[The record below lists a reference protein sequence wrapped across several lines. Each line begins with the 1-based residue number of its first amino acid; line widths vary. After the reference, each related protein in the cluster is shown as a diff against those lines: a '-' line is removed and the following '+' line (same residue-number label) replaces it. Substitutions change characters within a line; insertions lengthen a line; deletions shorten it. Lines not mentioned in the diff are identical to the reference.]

1 MLFHRSGNEFAI
13 ITNYYP
19 RLLTGGIFTM
29 ADVFQESVRML
40 NRMVMQADLP
50 VLAVVLSFS
59 VLPGQTPAGEGDTK
73 PVQRAVHRSPVDLV
87 LAENG
92 TWLATANE
100 TSDSVSLIETKS
112 GTVVDEVECGRH
124 PAVIVRCL
132 DGQHVLVSC
141 SYSGEVVLLEVRDQR
156 LIEKAVIPVGFEP
169 IGLAVT
175 PDGQRAYVG
184 LAASGEV
191 AELNLVEATVSRRIA
206 VGKWPRYLTLSP
218 DGTRLAVG
226 CSGENKIVVV
236 DCASGECLYEEG
248 LIGGINIGHMQC
260 SDDGQY
266 AYFPWMVYRSNP
278 INPRNIRLGWVL
290 ASRIGRVR
298 LDGPSYREAISL
310 DVPGVAI
317 ADPHGLAI
325 SGDQRR
331 LVVTASGTH
340 ELLVYRNPD
349 LPFVGVGGP
358 GDLIDRRLLADNDLF
373 YRIDVGGRPMG
384 IVMAK
389 DNRTAYVANHLKDC
403 VQEIDIESR
412 KLIRE
417 IKLGPSPEASL
428 ARHGMEIFYDG
439 RRSLDQWYSC
449 HSCHYNGGVN
459 SKAMDTMNDGSTLTM
474 KTVLPLYHVHHT
486 GPWTWHGWQTDLS
499 DAMSQSFTTTMQKR
513 GISDEDARAVLA
525 YLESLEPPQNPFRNS
540 DGTFSAAAVRGKR
553 VFESK
558 QAGCANCHSGEYF
571 TDGKIHDVGL
581 GAVEDRYDG
590 YNTPSLR
597 GVYRK
602 VRFLHDGRT
611 KSLEEVLTDE
621 HAPDKVAGEGPL
633 SPSQLSDLVE
643 YLKSL

>member
-1 MLFHRSGNEFAI
+1 MSS
-13 ITNYYP
+13 
-19 RLLTGGIFTM
+19 RLVTQVGL
-29 ADVFQESVRML
+29 L
-40 NRMVMQADLP
+40 
-50 VLAVVLSFS
+50 VLAYELGFS
-59 VLPGQTPAGEGDTK
+59 VLPWQLPAGEIDSQ
-73 PVQRAVHRSPVDLV
+73 PENSIVHRSPGDLV
-87 LAENG
+87 LADDG

-100 TSDSVSLIETKS
+100 TSNTVSLIEPKS
-112 GTVVDEVECGRH
+112 GTVVDEVVCGQH
-124 PAVIVRCL
+124 PASIVRCL
-132 DGQHVLVSC
+132 DGQHLLVSC
-141 SYSGEVVLLEVRDQR
+141 SYSGEIVLLEVRDRQ
-156 LIEKAVIPVGFEP
+156 LIKKAVIRVGAEPV
-169 IGLAVT
+169 GLAVT
-175 PDGQRAYVG
+175 RDGQRAYVG

-191 AELNLVEATVSRRIA
+191 AELDLVEAKLSRRIA
-206 VGKWPRYLTLSP
+206 VGKWPRYLTISP

-236 DCASGECLYEEG
+236 DTESGECLYEEG
-248 LIGGINIGHMQC
+248 MIGGINIGHMQC
-260 SDDGQY
+260 SADGQY

-278 INPRNIRLGWVL
+278 ITPRNIRLGWVL

-325 SGDQRR
+325 TSDERR

-340 ELLVYRNPD
+340 ELLVYRQGD

-358 GDLIDRRLLADNDLF
+358 GDLIDRQLLADNDLF
-373 YRIDVGGRPMG
+373 YRIDVGGRPLG
-384 IVMAK
+384 VVMAR
-389 DNRTAYVANHLKDC
+389 DNRTAYVANYLKDC

-412 KLIRE
+412 KLVRE
-417 IKLGPSPEASL
+417 FTLGPAPEPSL
-428 ARHGMEIFYDG
+428 ARHGMEIFFDG

-459 SKAMDTMNDGSTLTM
+459 SKAMDTMNDGSTHTV
-474 KTVLPLYHVHHT
+474 KTVLPLYDVHRT
-486 GPWTWHGWQTDLS
+486 GPWTWHGWQTDLH
-499 DAMSQSFTTTMQKR
+499 DAMSKSFTTTMQGR
-513 GISDEDARAVLA
+513 EISGADTHAVLA
-525 YLESLEPPQNPFRNS
+525 YLESLEPPPNPFRNS
-540 DGTFSAAAVRGKR
+540 DGTLSQAAERGKR
-553 VFESK
+553 VFESR

-581 GAVEDRYDG
+581 GSAEDRYDG

-602 VRFLHDGRT
+602 VRFLHDGRA
-611 KSLEEVLTDE
+611 KSLEEVLADE
-621 HAPDKVAGEGPL
+621 HAPEKVAGEEPL